1 MAISVNLSASGGKKS
16 LDAELNLVP
25 FIDLLVCCICFL
37 LLTAVWV
44 QLSAI
49 PTSSRPPR
57 SPGAQTEHRADPP
70 LVLVGSEGYTVLQ
83 GENRLVIP
91 RQGSLYDDARLVR
104 ELRSLR
110 ARTPGSEGESTNL
123 TVAAEDG
130 ISMRHVIR
138 AMDLARGTGFLALR
152 VTDSTAAM

>member
-1 MAISVNLSASGGKKS
+1 MAVSVNVPAAGGKKS

-37 LLTAVWV
+37 LITAVWV

-49 PTSSRPPR
+49 PTSPRPPR
-57 SPGAQTEHRADPP
+57 SPGAEVDRRADPP
-70 LVLVGSEGYTVLQ
+70 LVLVGSDGYTMLVA
-83 GENRLVIP
+83 GERILIP
-91 RQGSLYDDARLVR
+91 RQGSVYDEVRLAR

-110 ARTPGSEGESTNL
+110 ARTPASEGAAANL

-130 ISMRHVIR
+130 IAVRQVIR
-138 AMDLARGTGFLALR
+138 AMDLARGNGFVALR
-152 VTDSTAAM
+152 LTDSTAAL